1 MNGSAATDVEGTV
14 GDATVT
20 VRVGEADA
28 VARAQ
33 APPPAGDGTEGLTPA
48 MAAAVARAGAL
59 LGSAGPDQL
68 GLAQPGPAGRPLGE
82 PPPNPY
88 PVARPGTSM
97 HERGLAIDVPR
108 SFVATLR
115 TVAAAVGPV
124 PTPARQ
130 RPRTLRTVPADTGP
144 DGGDVTTL
152 QDDDDLTDDARGR
165 CRSNTTPTTR
175 WSTSPTPRSWGT
187 PPRRTATED
196 VDLLTDGPYGPDEGP
211 DAAADGL
218 VVPPVTKQPSRREHR
233 AEMKASA
240 RRVRRVVRH
249 IDTWSVFK
257 VATIFVAC
265 IWGVVVLASLL
276 VWRAAVTSGSVE
288 NTEDFIIDLG
298 FEDFNFNPEQMFE
311 ALLSAGAVIAI
322 AAIFFIWLLTVLFN
336 LICDI
341 TGGLRITMIEQDL
354 ADARKRRK
362 KKAATTA

>member
-1 MNGSAATDVEGTV
+1 
-14 GDATVT
+14 
-20 VRVGEADA
+20 
-28 VARAQ
+28 
-33 APPPAGDGTEGLTPA
+33 
-48 MAAAVARAGAL
+48 
-59 LGSAGPDQL
+59 
-68 GLAQPGPAGRPLGE
+68 
-82 PPPNPY
+82 
-88 PVARPGTSM
+88 
-97 HERGLAIDVPR
+97 
-108 SFVATLR
+108 
-115 TVAAAVGPV
+115 
-124 PTPARQ
+124 
-130 RPRTLRTVPADTGP
+130 
-144 DGGDVTTL
+144 VTTL
-152 QDDDDLTDDARGR
+152 QDDDDLTDAPEGDAIEHDPNDTLVDIPDAEIVGDAAE
-165 CRSNTTPTTR
+165 TD
-175 WSTSPTPRSWGT
+175 G
-187 PPRRTATED
+187 TED

-218 VVPPVTKQPSRREHR
+218 VVPPVTKRPSRREHR